1 MSDNCFFI
9 GTREKMIQMRAPSV
23 SMPSSKVGWENRINY
38 LNGGA
43 TIRRSRAAHKNYT
56 LTWNSI
62 DRDEARK
69 LLDLA
74 DGIYGTGDIYWHD
87 PFTADRN
94 VLPQWWAAP
103 MQGGYD
109 GLPLN
114 GDVRGTLFP
123 TAANGLDM
131 PVESIEYNVTLGT
144 SRYIWIPIPVGY
156 TAWVGAYGTSGTGG
170 GLIATPTT
178 VGGGEGPADILT
190 LLDVNDDSR
199 FTENYSSN
207 SYNGVEL
214 RMTGVGT
221 VLLTAMMVQVLP
233 NGVTP
238 QTGGFISGQ
247 GNSGVS
253 FATQPTY
260 TPYSA
265 AFDRVG
271 VVAELVE
278 TGGWN
283 EE

>member
-23 SMPSSKVGWENRINY
+23 SMPSSKVGWDNRIDY
-38 LNGGA
+38 LNGGS
-43 TIRRSRAAHKNYT
+43 TIRRSKAAHKNYT

-69 LLDLA
+69 LLDVA
-74 DGIYGTGDIYWHD
+74 DGIYGSGYIYWHD
-87 PFTADRN
+87 PFTANRN
-94 VLPQWWAAP
+94 VLPQWWASP

-114 GDVRGTLFP
+114 AGARGTLFP
-123 TAANGLDM
+123 TAANNLDM
-131 PVESIEYNVTLGT
+131 PVESIEYTVTIGT
-144 SRYIWIPIPVGY
+144 SRSIWVPIPMGY
-156 TAWVGAYGTSGTGG
+156 TAWVGAYGADGTGG
-170 GLIATPTT
+170 TLVATPTFA
-178 VGGGEGPADILT
+178 GGSEGSSDTLT
-190 LLDVNDDSR
+190 LLDVSDDSR
-199 FTENYSSN
+199 FTESYSSAL
-207 SYNGVEL
+207 YNGVEL
-214 RMTGVGT
+214 RMGGVGT
-221 VLLTAMMVQVLP
+221 ILLTAMMVQVLP
-233 NGVTP
+233 TGTAP
-238 QTGGFISGQ
+238 QTGAFISGQ
-247 GNSGVS
+247 GNSGCS